1 MLIKRIYILM
11 TTRSEGRKSPQKTD
25 WDTDR
30 QKELYVEPHF
40 KKKKKKSPTECSQ
53 LQICLAKW
61 AAFWGQLKDKKKTKK
76 KPAKKKPNIEH
87 SIFNEIIAAAA

>member
-40 KKKKKKSPTECSQ
+40 KKKKKKKSNRMQPIANLLSKMGGV
-53 LQICLAKW
+53 LG
-61 AAFWGQLKDKKKTKK
+61 AAERQKKNKK
-76 KPAKKKPNIEH
+76 EA
-87 SIFNEIIAAAA
+87 S